1 MKSNHWMKEIINV
14 SGSSSFW
21 NMKAEFQLIRI
32 SVVEKLD
39 NLEQK
44 MVESESTIANLEE
57 EVQDLKNNLQP
68 STEDIPEV
76 DSILKDIKTNLILNS
91 RGRIS
96 QFSIIPFVIIFLF

>member
-1 MKSNHWMKEIINV
+1 
-14 SGSSSFW
+14 
-21 NMKAEFQLIRI
+21 MKAEFQLIRI